1 MEILTRTH
9 RASRPGGAVVVV
21 NEYWQMVD
29 YSPRRNGT
37 DWLPGPKRFAL
48 GTGEVLR
55 RVDEYTFQVVRTGDT
70 LRTSANA

>member
-1 MEILTRTH
+1 MEILARSH
-9 RASRPGGAVVVV
+9 PASRRDGSPVQV

-48 GTGEVLR
+48 EDGDALR
-55 RVDEYTFQVVRTGDT
+55 RVDEYTFQVVRTDEI
-70 LRTSANA
+70 LRTSR